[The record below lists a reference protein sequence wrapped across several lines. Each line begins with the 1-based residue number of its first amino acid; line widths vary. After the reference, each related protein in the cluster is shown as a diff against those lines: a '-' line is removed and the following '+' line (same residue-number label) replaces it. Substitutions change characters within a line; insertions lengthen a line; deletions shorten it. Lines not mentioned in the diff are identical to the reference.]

1 MRIPIKKSETIIP
14 LRIKASFRNQNKI
27 YKFNDDE
34 WIEGSEDFDLRKILI
49 GLPEDGDLSIH
60 YKIYIKNQELIEG
73 KNGEF
78 VKGIGNESKG
88 NNRIDGVS
96 IKLEG
101 NEKQDFD
108 ICYRAKIK
116 GLGKTATFSNGE
128 FCGTKGEDFPL
139 TGFKMWIQEKKID
152 TSIGYNNAYFKTSHN
167 SYSLSVKDLLNR
179 GVRGLEFDIHDANI
193 REKGEFEVYHVDW
206 HLGTKLNEGG
216 NPPNHL
222 LSNWLELLTNWSNIE
237 DGDHAPITLFL
248 ELKDNLVD
256 NNNNPSDKFG
266 LKRLDEIVLK
276 TIPNEKLFTFQDFL
290 NGGKNWPTVHELKG
304 KIILVLLS
312 FWNGRY
318 ASNEGG
324 LNSRYKYFEGAL
336 KGDLGACF
344 VAWIEGDK
352 GSMGEKLKEQTCFWN
367 CDIETSKRELD
378 IIREREII
386 TRVDFDKINRGR
398 HLKTYYKK
406 NFEAGYRCNFPSTDE
421 FDKEA
426 YNCVFPWFI

>member
-1 MRIPIKKSETIIP
+1 MRIPIKKSESIIP

-27 YKFNDDE
+27 YKFSDDE
-34 WIEGSEDFDLRKILI
+34 WIEGSKNFNLRKMLI

-60 YKIYIKNQELIEG
+60 YQIYIKNQGIVEG
-73 KNGEF
+73 NNGEF
-78 VKGIGNESKG
+78 VKAFGNESKG
-88 NNRIDGVS
+88 KNRIDGIS

-108 ICYRAKIK
+108 ISYQAKIK
-116 GLGKTATFSNGE
+116 GIGKTVNFSNGE
-128 FCGTKGEDFPL
+128 FCGTQGGDFHL
-139 TGFKMWIQEKKID
+139 TGFKIWIQKKTID
-152 TSIGYNNAYFKTSHN
+152 KSIGYNNAYFKTSHN
-167 SYSLSVKDLLNR
+167 SYCLSVKELLNK

-193 REKGEFEVYHVDW
+193 KEKGEFEVYHVDW

-216 NPPNHL
+216 NPSNHL
-222 LSNWLELLTNWSNIE
+222 LSSWLNLLIDWSDNYNN
-237 DGDHAPITLFL
+237 DHAPITLFL
-248 ELKDNLVD
+248 ELKDNFVD
-256 NNNNPSDKFG
+256 ENNQPSGKHG
-266 LKRLDEIVLK
+266 LSRLDEIINGS
-276 TIPNEKLFTFQDFL
+276 IPKEKLYTFSEFL
-290 NGGKNWPTVHELKG
+290 KKGKKWPSIRELKG
-304 KIILVLLS
+304 KLVLVLLS
-312 FWNGRY
+312 FWDGKY

-324 LNSRYKYFEGAL
+324 LKSRYKYFKGAL
-336 KGDLGACF
+336 EGELGSCF
-344 VAWIEGDK
+344 VAWVEGDK
-352 GSMGEKLKEQTCFWN
+352 GSMGKELKNQTCFWN
-367 CDIETSKRELD
+367 CDIETSKKELD